1 METTLSYKIIPLL
14 LGLFGGLALFLF
26 GLEQMTT
33 ALKGIAGNR
42 LKNMFS
48 RMTANRFKGALTGT
62 FVTAII
68 QSSSITTVLVVGFIS
83 AGLINL
89 KQAISI
95 IMGAH
100 VGTTLTVQII
110 AFKVTELAF
119 VMIIVGFG
127 LKLLVKQDKIKHLGL
142 MILGIGLIFLG
153 MNLMSES
160 TYPLRSYK
168 LFLDLMSSLENP
180 LLAILA
186 ATAFTALIQT
196 SAATIGIVITLASQG
211 LISLEA
217 GIALTFGANIGTCMT
232 AILASIGTPR
242 EGKQA
247 ALSHIIVNV
256 IGVLIWIPFVYYL
269 AEAVKFISPSFPN
282 LSGINRIAAE
292 APRQIANAHTIFNV
306 VNTIL
311 FLPFIT
317 PLAKFISWILPAKP
331 VEEPEKVRP
340 KYLDDVF
347 LRTPA
352 LALERVRLELGRQSK
367 RALIM
372 INEISGAVLFA
383 DKSKLKKIKKMDDD
397 IDALHEFIISYLSKL
412 SKKELSNTE
421 SSLLQSYIIASNYI
435 EYIGDVIETNLVT
448 LGRERVEAEIEFSKK
463 SEAFLIPFFEKV
475 TLCAQESFASLI
487 EGNKQKAQAVIDMKA
502 EVNHLSELAQ
512 IHLEG
517 RLQTEKDIPLTEYR
531 ILSDIVENMKRIY
544 YLSKRIAKDVVESKA
559 KNHFNSAAFIQEEI
573 KFDE

>member
-1 METTLSYKIIPLL
+1 METTLSFKIIPLL

-42 LKNMFS
+42 LKNLFS
-48 RMTANRFKGALTGT
+48 RITTNRFKGAFTGA

-83 AGLINL
+83 AGLLNL

-100 VGTTLTVQII
+100 IGTTLTVQII

-119 VMIIVGFG
+119 VMIIVGFS
-127 LKLLVKQDKIKHLGL
+127 LKLLVKQEKLKHLGL
-142 MILGIGLIFLG
+142 MILGLGLIFLG

-168 LFLDLMSSLENP
+168 IFLVLMSNMEHP
-180 LLAILA
+180 LLAIIA
-186 ATAFTALIQT
+186 ATIFTAIIQT

-247 ALSHIIVNV
+247 ALSHIFVNV
-256 IGVLIWIPFVYYL
+256 IGVLIWLPFIFYL
-269 AEAVKFISPSFPN
+269 IEAVKFISPSFPY
-282 LSGINRIAAE
+282 LSGMKRLAAE
-292 APRQIANAHTIFNV
+292 VPRQIANAHTIFNIA
-306 VNTIL
+306 NTIL

-331 VEEPEKVRP
+331 IVEPEKVKP
-340 KYLDDVF
+340 KYLDEVF
-347 LRTPA
+347 LKTPG

-372 INEISGAVLFA
+372 IKEISEAVLIA

-397 IDALHEFIISYLSKL
+397 IDALHEYIISYLSKL
-412 SKKELSNTE
+412 SKKELSNSE
-421 SSLLQSYIIASNYI
+421 SSLLQSYIISSNYI

-463 SEAFLIPFFEKV
+463 SESFLRPFFDKV
-475 TLCAQESFASLI
+475 IFCAEESFMALVES
-487 EGNKQKAQAVIDMKA
+487 NKKRAEYVIDMKH
-502 EVNHLSELAQ
+502 EVNQLAGVAQ
-512 IHLEG
+512 DHLED
-517 RLQTEKDIPLTEYR
+517 RLHTEKDIPLTEYR
-531 ILSDIVENMKRIY
+531 IISDIVENMKRIY
-544 YLSKRIAKDVVESKA
+544 YLSKRIAKDVVESNNNNHL
-559 KNHFNSAAFIQEEI
+559 KNPYVQEEI
-573 KFDE
+573 NFDE